1 MIPPR
6 RPRLGARTMARHAT
20 VEGGPR
26 GFAFENPTREGI
38 SERTG
43 RALHCARGHC
53 GGGGG
58 RAPDER
64 ARAERAGHW
73 GPREPLD
80 SGESRPDRRRGGS
93 VPHPGRRRA
102 GAQRGACARGKLLPS
117 ARTGSRRALRPTGS
131 ARRAPAAPR
140 KFPPSAPTGV
150 SGRRG
155 AGPRHSCRHTKE
167 RGGYGWPRGARLDV
181 NKPRGPL
188 GEPSAGCGSGG
199 AAPAR

>member
-1 MIPPR
+1 MLSRTRPEKAFR
-6 RPRLGARTMARHAT
+6 RGPAARSIAPADTA
-20 VEGGPR
+20 
-26 GFAFENPTREGI
+26 
-38 SERTG
+38 
-43 RALHCARGHC
+43 
-53 GGGGG
+53 GGGG

-188 GEPSAGCGSGG
+188 GEPSAGRGSGG